1 MARLSVSPGPS
12 FSNQQPLQSHQTV
25 QAAAA
30 AAAST
35 KQFLPPVIR
44 ESTESPLKAGAVE
57 SSYSS
62 SVGGSASAAAAA
74 ALVQQSKIT
83 GTHQTQISLHLLCT
97 TTMQFF
103 PRFRC
108 QLLMIWLF
116 RTHH

>member
-25 QAAAA
+25 QAAA

-83 GTHQTQISLHLLCT
+83 GTHQTQISLHLLCI

-103 PRFRC
+103 TRFRC

>member
-12 FSNQQPLQSHQTV
+12 FSNQQPLQAHQTV
-25 QAAAA
+25 QAA

-44 ESTESPLKAGAVE
+44 ESTESPVTSGAVE
-57 SSYSS
+57 LSYSS

-83 GTHQTQISLHLLCT
+83 GAHQTQIPLHLLHN

-103 PRFRC
+103 PA
-108 QLLMIWLF
+108 LLLSSSDDLAS
-116 RTHH
+116 